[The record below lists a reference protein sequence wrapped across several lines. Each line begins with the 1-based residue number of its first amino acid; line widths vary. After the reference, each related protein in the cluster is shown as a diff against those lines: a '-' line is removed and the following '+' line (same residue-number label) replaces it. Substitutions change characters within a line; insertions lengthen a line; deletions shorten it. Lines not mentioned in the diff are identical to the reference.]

1 VDVNALDQQVQ
12 EKKARE
18 AAEAENTLR
27 YADLANY
34 FDNQV
39 CHLVQQKRLKEQE
52 IAKGYH
58 NFHVEQQKRHA
69 SREWDLNDP
78 EKLKTEVPPR
88 MGDTPLGPSSLQV
101 FDGEDPRAGARQ
113 ALQLKQQAEWHK
125 AQCDEKQAAQELE
138 KLEQKELAVTLE
150 NQERVMMD
158 VSRDER
164 DLRRAKAI
172 ETAKANL
179 ALAKEKRDREAN
191 EKSRTLAAN
200 EAEIRSVQGS
210 NMMTENPGVGVNA
223 GQPHRYRTDHWKGM
237 SQSQL
242 DNISQFQSLQVQENQ
257 ARRQAEQHEDAQ
269 EAQFQAAVVGQL
281 TVNQHNKGVAIRQK
295 NLEVKSY
302 LETQK
307 QEKTLR
313 DEQIRNLY
321 TNDPTEAYFKQFGTS
336 HR

>member
-1 VDVNALDQQVQ
+1 MDVDALGQQVQ

-18 AAEAENTLR
+18 AAEAEETLR

-52 IAKGYH
+52 IAKSYH
-58 NFHVEQQKRHA
+58 NFHVEQQKKNET
-69 SREWDLNDP
+69 REWDLNDP
-78 EKLKTEVPPR
+78 AKLKTEVPLR
-88 MGDTPLGPSSLQV
+88 HADAPLGPSSLQV
-101 FDGEDPRAGARQ
+101 FDGEDAAAGSRR
-113 ALQLKQQAEWHK
+113 ALQMAQQSEWHK
-125 AQCDEKQAAQELE
+125 AQCEEKRAAQEAE
-138 KLEQKELAVTLE
+138 KLEQMELAVTLE

-179 ALAKEKRDREAN
+179 ALAQEKRDREAR
-191 EKSRTLAAN
+191 EKGRELAAN

-210 NMMTENPGVGVNA
+210 NMMTENPDVGVNA

-237 SQSQL
+237 SRTQL
-242 DNISQFQSLQVQENQ
+242 DNISHFQGLQVQENQ
-257 ARRQAEQHEDAQ
+257 ARRQADQYEDAR
-269 EAQFQAAVVGQL
+269 EAHFQSAVVSQL

-295 NLEVKSY
+295 NNEVKDY

-307 QEKTLR
+307 AEKKAR
-313 DEQIRNLY
+313 DEQISNLY
-321 TNDPTEAYFKQFGTS
+321 TNEPTDAYFKQFGTS

>member
-1 VDVNALDQQVQ
+1 MNTKISLLLLALCLGLQSAPFSAHATDLSWSQWRGPTRDGMIK
-12 EKKARE
+12 EGAPWPKSISKK
-18 AAEAENTLR
+18 
-27 YADLANY
+27 
-34 FDNQV
+34 
-39 CHLVQQKRLKEQE
+39 KLKLSWRKE

-125 AQCDEKQAAQELE
+125 AQCDEKRAARELE
-138 KLEQKELAVTLE
+138 KLDQKDLAVTLE

-242 DNISQFQSLQVQENQ
+242 NHISHFQNLQVQENQ
-257 ARRQAEQHEDAQ
+257 ARRQAEQHE
-269 EAQFQAAVVGQL
+269 EALLGLGPDGPLALAEWHEAREGQR
-281 TVNQHNKGVAIRQK
+281 GG
-295 NLEVKSY
+295 E
-302 LETQK
+302 
-307 QEKTLR
+307 
-313 DEQIRNLY
+313 
-321 TNDPTEAYFKQFGTS
+321 EAEREAGERLGS
-336 HR
+336 PG